1 MLEPED
7 QTTEEKT
14 GDLAGITKW
23 ERYSDER
30 GGAEQ
35 ERRDFERF
43 AATILKVQDKVRRR
57 SGALRI
63 DRAQHA
69 KALLSVDNAVLHVSG
84 DLPDDLVAGHWQ
96 KGADLSTTLRLS
108 NASGQHQP
116 DSERDLRG
124 AALRVDAGDEVQD
137 LLMTNFPVPHA
148 RDAEQFIAFASAMA
162 GNRIIGVVKLLFA
175 VGPREAIRMLRNVSG
190 GTGRKVHT
198 LSQESFWS
206 RGAILWGDAG
216 PVRYFIRP
224 ASGEPEAGS
233 ETDIPTDPNYL
244 RSEITKRVQEEE
256 VSWEFCVQRF
266 VSEEVTPVEDAAA
279 EWPED
284 RSPPI
289 VAARL
294 TVPEQDVTT
303 LEAQDKAAAIDRLAF
318 NPWNTQ
324 PGFRPLGNLN
334 RARKAVY
341 AASAAHR
348 ARKRFYEPIP
358 LRNRI
363 VTAVLAPTFGFINRW
378 RPWYR
383 LPHLVALL
391 NLSLLRHQLRKE
403 NLIDREPV
411 EPNPQAA
418 QPGGPTPEAA
428 WDGRFFDGTQNDLS
442 VPEMGKVGAVFGRN
456 LTPDPRPDDIN
467 TPNPVEI
474 SQQLLYRKSFI
485 PATSLNVL
493 AAAWIQFQVHDWV
506 QHARRPLGESDLE
519 VPMPEGQTWKNTP
532 KGKKESVMRIAGD
545 QPIGTEG
552 DDRLTFENTVSH
564 WWDGSE
570 IYGSSLQKS
579 DRLRDGTGPM
589 LRLENGY
596 LPENDLGMEVTGFN
610 ESWWLG
616 LSALHTLFAREHNTV
631 CDALRREYRDWNDER
646 IYQTARLVISALIA
660 KIHTVEWTPAI
671 LATPEID
678 VALNANWSG
687 PAGAFT
693 RMGLWLQEAHALRG
707 IPETLPDHHGARY
720 CLTEDFVTV
729 YRLHP
734 LLPDDCRIHDSQ
746 TGTFR
751 EKLEF
756 NDIQGIRTDEVMRRI
771 GLSDVLYSMGNAHPG
786 AITLHNYPRALQHF
800 TRTSHNLKTEII
812 DLSVVDIMRE
822 RSRGIPRYNKFR
834 QGLHKPPIRSW
845 EEITANGEDVRLLK
859 DIYGSFDNI
868 DTMVGLFA
876 ETPPPG
882 FGFSD
887 TAFRIFIL
895 MATRRLQSDRFL
907 TVDFRPEIYSPLGLA
922 WVQENTMTS
931 IILRHFPEFA
941 SVLPT
946 GQSAFAPWRPRQT

>member
-1 MLEPED
+1 MLEPENE
-7 QTTEEKT
+7 TAEVKT

-23 ERYSDER
+23 ERYSDEK

-43 AATILKVQDKVRRR
+43 AVAILGVQDKLRRR

-63 DRAQHA
+63 DRAQNA
-69 KALLSVDNAVLHVSG
+69 KALLSVDSAVLRVAE
-84 DLPDDLVAGHWQ
+84 DLPDDLVAEHWQ
-96 KGADLSTTLRLS
+96 KGAELTTTLRLS

-124 AALRVDAGDEVQD
+124 AALRVDTGGEVQD
-137 LLMTNFPVPHA
+137 LLMTNYPVPHA
-148 RDAEQFIAFASAMA
+148 RNAEQFIAFASAMA
-162 GNRIIGVVKLLFA
+162 GNRIIGIVKLLFA
-175 VGPREAIRMLRNVSG
+175 VGPREAVRMLRTIAS
-190 GTGRKVHT
+190 GTGRTVHT
-198 LSQESFWS
+198 LSRESFWS
-206 RGAILWGDAG
+206 CGAILWGDAG
-216 PVRYFIRP
+216 PVRYFLRP
-224 ASGEPEAGS
+224 ASDEAAPES
-233 ETDIPTDPNYL
+233 DKESRRDQNHL
-244 RSEITKRVQEEE
+244 RDEIAQRVRDGD
-256 VSWEFCVQRF
+256 VSWDLCVQRF
-266 VSEEVTPVEDAAA
+266 VSEDITPVEDAAA

-289 VAARL
+289 VVARL
-294 TVPEQDVTT
+294 TIPRQDVTT

-318 NPWNTQ
+318 TPWNTQ

-348 ARKRFYEPIP
+348 ARKRFFEPVP

-363 VTAVLAPTFGFINRW
+363 VTAVLAPTFGLVNRW

-383 LPHLVALL
+383 LPHLAALL

-411 EPNPQAA
+411 EPNPQAT
-418 QPGGPTPEAA
+418 QPNGPTPEAA
-428 WDGRFFDGTQNDLS
+428 WDGRFFDGRQNDLS
-442 VPEMGKVGAVFGRN
+442 VPDMGKVGAVFGRN
-456 LTPDPRPDDIN
+456 LAPDPRPDDIN

-506 QHARRPLGESDLE
+506 QHARRPLGEKDLE
-519 VPMPEGQTWKNTP
+519 VPMPDGQTWKNTP
-532 KGKKESVMRIAGD
+532 KGRKEPVMRIAGD
-545 QPIGTEG
+545 RPIGPEG
-552 DDRLTFENTVSH
+552 DAGLTFENTVSH

-570 IYGSSLQKS
+570 IYGSSLQTS

-596 LPENDLGMEVTGFN
+596 LPENNLGMEVTGFN

-631 CDALRREYRDWNDER
+631 CDALRREYRDWSDER

-687 PAGAFT
+687 PAGALT
-693 RMGLWLQEAHALRG
+693 RIGLWLQEAHALRG
-707 IPETLPDHHGARY
+707 IPETLPDHHNARY

-734 LLPDDCRIHDSQ
+734 LLPDDYRIHDSQ

-751 EKLEF
+751 EKFEF
-756 NDIQGIRTDEVMRRI
+756 NDIQGTRTDEVMRRI

-800 TRTSHNLKTEII
+800 TRTSHDLKTEII
-812 DLSVVDIMRE
+812 DLSVVDIVRE

-845 EEITANGEDVRLLK
+845 EEITANIEDVRLLK

-907 TVDFRPEIYSPLGLA
+907 TVDFRPEIYSPLGIA
-922 WVQENTMTS
+922 WVQESTMTS
-931 IILRHFPEFA
+931 VILRHFPEFA